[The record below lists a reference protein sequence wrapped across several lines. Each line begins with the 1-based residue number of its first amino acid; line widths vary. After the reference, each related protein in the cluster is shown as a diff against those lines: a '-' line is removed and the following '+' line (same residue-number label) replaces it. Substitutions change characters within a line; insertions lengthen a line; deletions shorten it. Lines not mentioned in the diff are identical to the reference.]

1 MNDKNLMEDILL
13 LEKGACDLFMHGAI
27 ESSSSNVHQAFS
39 SALSDALCMQDTIYD
54 KMTEKGWY
62 TTEQVEQQKI
72 DNLKQKF
79 SAQ

>member
-39 SALSDALCMQDTIYD
+39 NALSDALCMQDTIYD
-54 KMTEKGWY
+54 KMSEKG
-62 TTEQVEQQKI
+62 
-72 DNLKQKF
+72 
-79 SAQ
+79 